1 MDQAQAHF
9 IRALELKP
17 TFAEAHN
24 SLGVILARK
33 GRLAEAID
41 QFSEAL
47 RLKPGFRQAR
57 VNLEIATREMGKEVG
72 DSGR

>member
-33 GRLAEAID
+33 GRVDEAID

-47 RLKPGFRQAR
+47 RLKPDFRQAR
-57 VNLEIATREMGKEVG
+57 VNLEIATQEMGKAVE
-72 DSGR
+72 DSKR